1 MPQLRKAPLPLPQ
14 VPNHLPCPCPTHQ
27 FQTVVQWTDF
37 RWRRHLALTS
47 LDHIFDLPNGNL
59 ILFPARIAARP
70 ADHPTNMNTKT
81 AVVTGASSGIGLALT
96 QALLHA
102 GWNVVATARTI
113 TQTQAP
119 TRNYIPIDGDIANS
133 ATADKVFTTAKE
145 EFGQV
150 DLLIN
155 NAGIFVPKPFHE
167 YTQEDYNRILGTNVT
182 GAFHMTQ
189 RALQQMLQHNGGHI
203 LNISTTLALQ
213 PIRGVNAG
221 LTSLTK
227 GGLDALT
234 RELAIEY
241 SQYNIRVNTIAPGI
255 VDTPMHSPE
264 QHEALQQLHPIAR
277 LATTREIVDAALYL
291 QNATFVTG
299 HILYVDGGAQAGKW

>member
-1 MPQLRKAPLPLPQ
+1 
-14 VPNHLPCPCPTHQ
+14 
-27 FQTVVQWTDF
+27 
-37 RWRRHLALTS
+37 
-47 LDHIFDLPNGNL
+47 
-59 ILFPARIAARP
+59 
-70 ADHPTNMNTKT
+70 MNKKT
-81 AVVTGASSGIGLALT
+81 AVVTGASSGIGLALS
-96 QALLHA
+96 QALLQA

-113 TQTQAP
+113 TQTQVP
-119 TRNYIPIDGDIANS
+119 TKSYIPIDGDIANS
-133 ATADKVFTTAKE
+133 ETADQVLNTAREK
-145 EFGQV
+145 FGQV

-167 YTQEDYNRILGTNVT
+167 YTQEEFNRILNTNVT

-189 RALQQMLQHNGGHI
+189 RALKQMLQQSSGHI

-241 SQYNIRVNTIAPGI
+241 SQHNIRVNTIAPGI

-264 QHEALQQLHPIAR
+264 HHEALKHLHPIPR
-277 LATTREIVDAALYL
+277 LATTQEIVDAALYL

>member
-1 MPQLRKAPLPLPQ
+1 
-14 VPNHLPCPCPTHQ
+14 
-27 FQTVVQWTDF
+27 
-37 RWRRHLALTS
+37 
-47 LDHIFDLPNGNL
+47 
-59 ILFPARIAARP
+59 
-70 ADHPTNMNTKT
+70 MNKKT
-81 AVVTGASSGIGLALT
+81 AVVTGASSGISLALSH
-96 QALLHA
+96 ALLEA
-102 GWNVVATARTI
+102 GWKVVATARTI
-113 TQTQAP
+113 TQTQVP
-119 TRNYIPIDGDIANS
+119 TKSYIPIDGDIANS
-133 ATADKVFTTAKE
+133 ETADQVFNVAREK
-145 EFGQV
+145 FGHV

-155 NAGIFVPKPFHE
+155 NAGIFVPKSFHE
-167 YTQEDYNRILGTNVT
+167 YTQEEFNRILNTNVT

-189 RALQQMLQHNGGHI
+189 RALKQMLQQSSGHI

-241 SQYNIRVNTIAPGI
+241 SHHNIRVNTIAPGI

-264 QHEALQQLHPIAR
+264 HHEALKHLHPIPR
-277 LATTREIVDAALYL
+277 LATAQEIVDAALYL

>member
-1 MPQLRKAPLPLPQ
+1 
-14 VPNHLPCPCPTHQ
+14 
-27 FQTVVQWTDF
+27 
-37 RWRRHLALTS
+37 
-47 LDHIFDLPNGNL
+47 
-59 ILFPARIAARP
+59 
-70 ADHPTNMNTKT
+70 MNTKT
-81 AVVTGASSGIGLALT
+81 AVVTGASSGIGLALS
-96 QALLHA
+96 QALLEA
-102 GWNVVATARTI
+102 GWNLVATARTI
-113 TQTQAP
+113 AQTQVP
-119 TRNYIPIDGDIANS
+119 TKNYIPIDGDIANPE
-133 ATADKVFTTAKE
+133 TADKVFSTALKS
-145 EFGQV
+145 FGQV

-167 YTQEDYNRILGTNVT
+167 YTQDDYTRILDTNVA
-182 GAFHMTQ
+182 GVFHMTQ
-189 RALQQMLQHNGGHI
+189 RALKQMLKQNSGHI
-203 LNISTTLALQ
+203 LNISTTLAIQ

-241 SQYNIRVNTIAPGI
+241 SQNNIRVNTIAPGI

-277 LATTREIVDAALYL
+277 LATTQEIIDAALYL